1 MFDVI
6 QSLGFW
12 NTYIQIRQLLLNANV
27 LSAFF
32 YLLIMYVFM
41 LYWEVIFVMLAL
53 MWIFMNSFVFF
64 PYAALKVCNPN
75 GKRNPTTMIKCKDH
89 QTTLNTINY
98 VQYQFWFRHPHNL
111 LIVCIIHTTYSY
123 IHNKVHLTQLLLFYD
138 FWSVSFA
145 SIWISWMCQNIWKR
159 QIIIAL
165 VVVTTTR
172 GLKMS

>member
-1 MFDVI
+1 
-6 QSLGFW
+6 
-12 NTYIQIRQLLLNANV
+12 
-27 LSAFF
+27 
-32 YLLIMYVFM
+32 
-41 LYWEVIFVMLAL
+41 
-53 MWIFMNSFVFF
+53 MNSFVFF

-138 FWSVSFA
+138 FCIICFYMNIVNVSKY
-145 SIWISWMCQNIWKR
+145 ME
-159 QIIIAL
+159 
-165 VVVTTTR
+165 TTDYYSFSR
-172 GLKMS
+172 GNYYAWPEDVIEN